1 MIGGVLILGGVGVDW
16 IFGYQSLVK
25 RIWSLDTEAEGG
37 ELGFSLVG
45 DVNARERDRGAA
57 FIFLLLEWFGD

>member
-1 MIGGVLILGGVGVDW
+1 MRVDWRGSGSWGCRVDW

-25 RIWSLDTEAEGG
+25 RIWSLDTEAEDG

-45 DVNARERDRGAA
+45 VVEERERDR
-57 FIFLLLEWFGD
+57 